1 MTNLVTTK
9 SRYYILVADE
19 KTWKV
24 ALEKHQ
30 WGFSQKNVGLWNTT
44 NNGDLV
50 AFYVTKPIQK
60 IIGFGIIQEKH
71 ISDEL
76 IWPDEKLFK
85 KLLWGH
91 RLKFNSI
98 YVIENWNYGISVP
111 TEIMLNVGR
120 KVVPKNIFLL
130 LIKNAEKKWKRKIIK
145 QF

>member
-19 KTWKV
+19 ETWKV

-44 NNGDLV
+44 NNGDFV

-60 IIGFGIIQEKH
+60 IIGFGIIQEKY

-76 IWPDEKLFK
+76 I
-85 KLLWGH
+85 
-91 RLKFNSI
+91 
-98 YVIENWNYGISVP
+98 
-111 TEIMLNVGR
+111 
-120 KVVPKNIFLL
+120 
-130 LIKNAEKKWKRKIIK
+130 
-145 QF
+145 